1 MAVFAPFAIALAAG
15 RASRPGDEFSAAGQ
29 PCSFRPSVRLPCP
42 AGDNAARSG
51 RRKSTGGI
59 T

>member
-1 MAVFAPFAIALAAG
+1 MAVFAPFAVALAAG
-15 RASRPGDEFSAAGQ
+15 WASRPGNELSAAGQ

-42 AGDNAARSG
+42 AGDNASGSG